1 MRPRSAYGDFDLS
14 GKYLESLTLVKKARK
29 TVRCFCLL
37 TVGLLAL
44 CAEKAAAPAPAPGT
58 ETLRYRI
65 EWRLIPAGTAKLD
78 FSRHADGVESK
89 LQILSTGLVSAFFRV
104 DDRYTSK
111 LDSELCA
118 VSSYLISEE
127 GSRKRET
134 KVAYDRDAH
143 MAHYKERDLVKDSVV
158 LDKETETPPCVLDII
173 GGLYRLRQIE
183 IPVGKSAEAAI
194 SDGKKSV
201 MARIDSQ
208 IKESVKTP
216 AGTFSTVRYEVFVF
230 NDVLF
235 KRSGRLLVW
244 FTDDE
249 KRIPVQVQVR
259 LQFHIGTLTAQL
271 EKYES

>member
-1 MRPRSAYGDFDLS
+1 ML
-14 GKYLESLTLVKKARK
+14 
-29 TVRCFCLL
+29 
-37 TVGLLAL
+37 GLIAV
-44 CAEKAAAPAPAPGT
+44 CAEKSAAPAPEPFK

-78 FSRHADGVESK
+78 WSKHPDGVDSK

-104 DDRYTSK
+104 DDRYQSK
-111 LDSELCA
+111 LDSDLCA
-118 VSSYLISEE
+118 VSSFLISEE

-134 KVAYDRDAH
+134 KVTYDRETR
-143 MAHYKERDLVKDSVV
+143 MARYAERDLVGDSMVLQKD
-158 LDKETETPPCVLDII
+158 TETPPCVLDII
-173 GGLYRLRQIE
+173 GGLYRLRQIDV
-183 IPVGKSAEAAI
+183 PVGKSAEAAV

-201 MARIDSQ
+201 MARIDAQ
-208 IKESVKTP
+208 IRESVKTP
-216 AGTFSTVRYEVFVF
+216 AGTFNTVRYEVFVF

-249 KRIPVQVQVR
+249 RRIPVQVQVR
-259 LQFHIGTLTAQL
+259 LQFHIGTLTAIL